1 MDTTISTTET
11 YNDPRVKA
19 AAFREHADMPY
30 LSRPESQNNSMTVP
44 VYVFTEFTEYGNYT
58 RETVYTPR
66 PSAEQP
72 ATTSEPNSW
81 KRKFSLPAPIK
92 KAHSEKKRPADLM
105 DEEPSPQRSPGSG
118 SKRFFPA
125 SYFHRPS
132 IIRRNAWIGNPKR
145 EEIGEY
151 EQAGATMTG
160 IEQFALPGPALA
172 VRDPQPEPAGT
183 TQQRPVERINVSAT
197 QEERP
202 RKMARLSP
210 LASVPS
216 L

>member
-1 MDTTISTTET
+1 MDTTVSTAET
-11 YNDPRVKA
+11 YDDPRVKA

-30 LSRPESQNNSMTVP
+30 PSRPESQNESMTVP
-44 VYVFTEFTEYGNYT
+44 VSVFTEFTEYGNCT

-66 PSAEQP
+66 PSTEQP
-72 ATTSEPNSW
+72 ATSEPNSW

-92 KAHSEKKRPADLM
+92 KAHNEKKRPADLM

-118 SKRFFPA
+118 SRSFFPA

-145 EEIGEY
+145 GEIGEC
-151 EQAGATMTG
+151 EQADATMTG
-160 IEQFALPGPALA
+160 IEQFALPEPALA
-172 VRDPQPEPAGT
+172 IRDPQPEPAGT
-183 TQQRPVERINVSAT
+183 TQQRPVERIDVSAT

>member
-1 MDTTISTTET
+1 MDTTISTAET
-11 YNDPRVKA
+11 YDDPRVKA
-19 AAFREHADMPY
+19 AAFRKHADMPY
-30 LSRPESQNNSMTVP
+30 LSRPESQNESMTTP
-44 VYVFTEFTEYGNYT
+44 VSVFTESTEYGHYT

-66 PSAEQP
+66 PSTEQP

-81 KRKFSLPAPIK
+81 KRKFSLPASIK
-92 KAHSEKKRPADLM
+92 KAHNEKKRPADLM
-105 DEEPSPQRSPGSG
+105 DEEPSPRRSHGSG
-118 SKRFFPA
+118 SKSFFPA

-132 IIRRNAWIGNPKR
+132 IIRRNAWRGNPKR
-145 EEIGEY
+145 EEIGEC
-151 EQAGATMTG
+151 EQVNTTMTG
-160 IEQFALPGPALA
+160 IEQFPLPEPALA

-183 TQQRPVERINVSAT
+183 TQQRPVEHIDVSAT

-210 LASVPS
+210 LASVLS